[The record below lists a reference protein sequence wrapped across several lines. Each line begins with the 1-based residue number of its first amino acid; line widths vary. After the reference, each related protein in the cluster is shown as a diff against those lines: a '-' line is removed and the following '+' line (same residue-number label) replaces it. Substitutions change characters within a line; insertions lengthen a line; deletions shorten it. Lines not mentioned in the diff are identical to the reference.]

1 MSQVNDINV
10 RIILTVEEDG
20 AAISIAAATVK
31 TIYIK
36 KPSGTVVTAT
46 ATFFTDGTEGKIYYD
61 SVSGDI
67 NESGLYRVQGLVL
80 IGGGTYYTSVESFRV
95 DRNLV

>member
-1 MSQVNDINV
+1 MSQINDVNV
-10 RIILTVEEDG
+10 RIKLTVQEDG
-20 AAISIAAATVK
+20 AAIDISAATTK

-46 ATFFTDGTEGKIYYD
+46 ATFFTDGTEGIVYYD
-61 SVSGDI
+61 SVLGDI
-67 NESGLYRVQGLVL
+67 DESGLFRVQGKV
-80 IGGGTYYTSVESFRV
+80 IIAGGTYYTSVESFRV